1 MFVILLHPA
10 INNPFFTK
18 KKYPQA
24 QTEDTILFTALHVSK
39 LNVVYLKT
47 CISNGKTEHLD

>member
-10 INNPFFTK
+10 INNPFFT